1 MVVRN
6 HRLSGIAAIVLIG
19 MLAMQPQPALADRAA
34 PTPAQL
40 ERAKQAFADGKQLH
54 DAGKLAEAI
63 EKFKLSY
70 ELSRNPL
77 LLYNIALTMQEIG
90 SDDLAVVYYR
100 KFLAED
106 AADAPQRQDASD
118 RVAAITRKLAPSSGS
133 ANAGGAAGGSSAGGE
148 SKDGSSAA
156 GSTTAGAAGDATTQD
171 AVPADASQAPSASS
185 SGLVHIPVESAPPG
199 QPLDLTAKV
208 SDGSGL
214 AVTLFFRTAGQASFV
229 STPMVPH
236 GGELVGRIPGSR
248 MTGSALQYYLV
259 GRDPSGALVARSG
272 KSTVPNVVAIDAGA
286 PARFYP
292 DIAEPVLTP
301 VAAGDDVEDPLARA
315 AAPSALGQGDGVFD
329 VGSRRFA
336 VAKWSTTA
344 LAGVSVGVGVTLYV
358 LARDHAR
365 ALEDDATGCGT
376 PPCRPF
382 DGFDRDIERT
392 GKLEQT
398 ISNVALFSGVA
409 IAAAAGYL
417 WIREL
422 TAPNREPASRAAAR
436 GRRARATPQW
446 LVAPSIGSA
455 VPSHSTVGGFTGATA
470 AVRF

>member
-6 HRLSGIAAIVLIG
+6 HRLSGIAAIGLVG
-19 MLAMQPQPALADRAA
+19 MLAAQPRPALADRAA

-40 ERAKQAFADGKQLH
+40 ERAKQAFADGRKLH

-70 ELSRNPL
+70 ELSGNPL
-77 LLYNIALTMQEIG
+77 LLYNIALTMQELG

-100 KFLAED
+100 RFLAED
-106 AADAPQRQDASD
+106 AADAAQRQDASD
-118 RVAAITRKLAPSSGS
+118 RIAAITRKLAPPSGD
-133 ANAGGAAGGSSAGGE
+133 ATAGGAP
-148 SKDGSSAA
+148 
-156 GSTTAGAAGDATTQD
+156 AGDATAQD

-185 SGLVHIPVESAPPG
+185 GGLVHIPVESAPPG
-199 QPLDLTAKV
+199 QPLDLTATV
-208 SDGSGL
+208 RDGAGV
-214 AVTLFFRTAGQASFV
+214 AVTLFFRTAGQASFI

-236 GGELVGRIPGSR
+236 GGELVGRIPASR

-259 GRDPSGALVARSG
+259 GRDPSGVLVARSG

-286 PARFYP
+286 AARFYP
-292 DIAEPVLTP
+292 DVAEPVLTP
-301 VAAGDDVEDPLARA
+301 VAAGDHDAEDPLARA
-315 AAPSALGQGDGVFD
+315 AAPPALGQGDGLLD

-344 LAGVSVGVGVTLYV
+344 LAGVSVGVGITLYV

-398 ISNVALFSGVA
+398 ISNVALFSGIA

-422 TAPNREPASRAAAR
+422 TAPNGEPSSRAAAR
-436 GRRARATPQW
+436 GRRAPHAAPRW

-455 VPSHSTVGGFTGATA
+455 VPSHGTAGGFTGATA